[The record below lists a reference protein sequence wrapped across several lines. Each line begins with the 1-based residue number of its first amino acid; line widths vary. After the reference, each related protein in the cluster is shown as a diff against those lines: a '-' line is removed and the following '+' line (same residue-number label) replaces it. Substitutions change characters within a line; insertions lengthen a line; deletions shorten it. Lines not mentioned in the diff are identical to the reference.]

1 VNGSEAAFNVRLVNG
16 VDPDH
21 STVLHLALGA
31 HPPGR
36 TNRVD
41 ATVTDLVADSRD
53 RGLSLDLLFGAF
65 HGSTCVSA
73 ALAIESPGRAAL
85 LNAPD
90 RRDGHG
96 SHEAT
101 TACLKALQH
110 AAWDRFIIL
119 LEMLLPPDS
128 QALAE
133 VVRASGLRY
142 LTRLLYLRRAI
153 DAAIPSGERL
163 KDLQWVSYTENQADL
178 FAQALLRSYA
188 QSLDC
193 PELTGLRTM
202 SDVLAGHRAAGAF
215 DPPLWS
221 VAVREAQP
229 VAVLLLSRL
238 ARQEVLEIVYMG
250 VAQVARGTG
259 VADAVMR
266 RAVEAAGRV
275 GAKTLALAVDQ
286 RNTPARKLY
295 GRWGFVEFADR
306 DAWIVTSPPI
316 GG

>member
-1 VNGSEAAFNVRLVNG
+1 
-16 VDPDH
+16 
-21 STVLHLALGA
+21 
-31 HPPGR
+31 
-36 TNRVD
+36 VD

-85 LNAPD
+85 LNAPE
-90 RRDGHG
+90 RGDGHG
-96 SHEAT
+96 FHEAT
-101 TACLKALQH
+101 TACLIALQH
-110 AAWDRFIIL
+110 AAWDRSIIL

-133 VVRASGLRY
+133 AVRASGLRY
-142 LTRLLYLRRAI
+142 LTRLRYLRRAL
-153 DAAIPSGERL
+153 DAAIPSNERPN
-163 KDLQWVSYTENQADL
+163 DVHWVSYTENQADL
-178 FAQALLRSYA
+178 FVQALVRSYA

-202 SDVLAGHRAAGAF
+202 SDVFAGHRAAGAF
-215 DPPLWS
+215 DPALWS
-221 VAVREAQP
+221 VAVRDAQP
-229 VAVLLLSRL
+229 VAVLLLSRI
-238 ARQEVLEIVYMG
+238 ARQEAVEIVYMG

-266 RAVEAAGRV
+266 RAVEAAGRL

-295 GRWGFVEFADR
+295 GRWGFVEFAAR
-306 DAWIVTSPPI
+306 DAWIVTPPPI
-316 GG
+316 EG